1 MSELTENHWQ
11 IAHAMARFLVQE
23 QMDKNELKKA
33 MAYLRTC
40 VEVPDGGERF
50 FKYLQNLVHNGAKI
64 GHSGKTPGYYRSLN
78 DACVKYLQAIQHT
91 PQNMLDILGWV
102 GRLIP
107 YYAGTPVGELL
118 AAPMEVTVLSSR
130 QAEIAQVAANREFL
144 VAQEIEAKVTK
155 VAGNKVSY
163 EILGVI
169 RLTEKEPKNKDLL
182 TQVLAEDRVVT
193 VKVVALKEDGS
204 IKSVKYLR

>member
-1 MSELTENHWQ
+1 MSELTENQWQ

-23 QMDKNELKKA
+23 SMDKNELKKA

-40 VEVPDGGERF
+40 VEVADGGERF
-50 FKYLQNLVHNGAKI
+50 FKYLQNLIHNGDKI
-64 GHSGKTPGYYRSLN
+64 GHSKKTVDYYRSLN
-78 DACVKYLQAIQHT
+78 DACVKYLQAVKHT
-91 PQNMLDILGWV
+91 PQSMLDILGWV

-118 AAPMEVTVLSSR
+118 AAPMEVTVQSSR
-130 QAEIAQVAANREFL
+130 QAEIAQVAANQEFS
-144 VAQEIEAKVTK
+144 VEQEIEAKVMK

-169 RLTEKEPKNKDLL
+169 RLTEKEPKNIAIL
-182 TQVLAEDRVVT
+182 TKAWTDNRVVT
-193 VKVVALKEDGS
+193 VKVMALKDDGS
-204 IKSVKYLR
+204 IKSVKYVR